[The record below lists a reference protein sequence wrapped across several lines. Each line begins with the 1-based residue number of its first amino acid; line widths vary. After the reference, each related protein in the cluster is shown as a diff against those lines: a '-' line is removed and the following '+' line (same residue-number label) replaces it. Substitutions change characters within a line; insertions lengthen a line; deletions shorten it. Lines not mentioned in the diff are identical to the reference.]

1 MKHRLFF
8 AFNLS
13 ETVRYRILQIQQ
25 DLKSF
30 DEPVKWEPVEKFH
43 ITGLFLGDVEESLL
57 GDLRIETDSI
67 AKRFEA
73 QKVTFTKI
81 GVFPNLKNA
90 RVIWIGIEDNPFIMQ
105 IAEGLRMIANNF
117 KIEIDEKKF
126 HPHVTLGRVKNHL
139 SKEFIDYFEKYE
151 FERFSDYISSV
162 DLMKSK
168 LDRFGSKYYIQ
179 SKFNLKGELN
189 G

>member
-13 ETVRYRILQIQQ
+13 ETVRTRIFQVQQ
-25 DLKSF
+25 DLKRF
-30 DEPVKWEPVEKFH
+30 EEHIKWEPIEKFH
-43 ITGLFLGDVEESLL
+43 ITGLFLGNVEESLIS
-57 GDLRIETDSI
+57 DLAIKADLI
-67 AKRFEA
+67 AKKFKS

-90 RVIWIGIEDNPFIMQ
+90 RVIWIGIEDNPIITQ
-105 IAEGLRMIANNF
+105 IAEELKMIANYF
-117 KIEIDEKKF
+117 KIEIDEKTF
-126 HPHVTLGRVKNHL
+126 HPHVTLGRVKNRL
-139 SKEFIDYFEKYE
+139 SKEFINYFEKYT

-162 DLMKSK
+162 DLMKSI